1 MACIIFPVWQSHR
14 ALSEAPK
21 HTGHHA
27 GLVSFYFC
35 FFYFNFLKISA
46 FFEGEKSSRK
56 KDGHFLGLIVTEVPL
71 QAQAS
76 PHAVRFARRVQSQRR
91 RKHTPTSSITVI
103 TNQGKRGQ
111 NKTKNK
117 TKPKHLLSGQPIWS
131 RGSKDPTPR
140 AAIYPKCSFLVKP

>member
-1 MACIIFPVWQSHR
+1 MCG
-14 ALSEAPK
+14 PK
-21 HTGHHA
+21 NKQKSGGFEWPASFSPCDRVIVPLVRLRNTLGTTL
-27 GLVSFYFC
+27 LVSFYFC

-76 PHAVRFARRVQSQRR
+76 PHAVRFAWRVQSQRR

-117 TKPKHLLSGQPIWS
+117 TKPKHLLSGQPI
-131 RGSKDPTPR
+131 
-140 AAIYPKCSFLVKP
+140 